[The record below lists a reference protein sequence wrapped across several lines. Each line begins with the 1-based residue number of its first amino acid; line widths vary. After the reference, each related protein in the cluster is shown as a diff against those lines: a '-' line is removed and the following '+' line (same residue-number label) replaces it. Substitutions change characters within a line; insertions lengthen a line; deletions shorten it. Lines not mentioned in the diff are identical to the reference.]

1 MPGERLELNDMG
13 RFSSETNLTEGKK
26 FPWGG
31 CYLNTALGFV
41 LVLLAVLI
49 AVGVG
54 VVVYFAAGREVVCKC
69 GRLEVNDGVVSSEV
83 MRQCQGL
90 AERGNPDVCE
100 YHLTCVSNCRVVFV
114 TSVSTP
120 YLPFSGGK

>member
-13 RFSSETNLTEGKK
+13 RFNSETNLTEGKK

-69 GRLEVNDGVVSSEV
+69 GRLEVSDGVVSPEV
-83 MRQCQGL
+83 MEQCQNL
-90 AERGNPDVCE
+90 AGRGNADVCKYE
-100 YHLTCVSNCRVVFV
+100 LCYITCLLCS
-114 TSVSTP
+114 
-120 YLPFSGGK
+120 